1 MGKFPGTPLGTR
13 LASTR
18 SMQTTTRDFPL
29 ATAPESTARERP
41 TDVVRGRTAMAA
53 ALSALAFAVGFG
65 VAFGVQGL
73 FAFGLTLPV
82 PLVLLWLSSDVTR
95 SDER

>member
-1 MGKFPGTPLGTR
+1 
-13 LASTR
+13 
-18 SMQTTTRDFPL
+18 
-29 ATAPESTARERP
+29 
-41 TDVVRGRTAMAA
+41 MAA
-53 ALSALAFAVGFG
+53 ALSALTLAFAVGFG